1 MIIKNYNNKFKNFI
15 YSNISV
21 LNKLY
26 LFLVTISLSVFIFE
40 NINHLANFQII
51 LSSKKALAIVNV
63 LTIICLF
70 VHLIEDKKKFLL
82 SVVLLTFSYLIYK
95 FSPFQ
100 NNYYLNFVKISI
112 AYSLCKPHFILRVAL
127 FSLFISV
134 LLVFSLYFSE
144 LTDKEIYVLRD
155 GSVRNAFGFGHP
167 NGTGSFILA
176 LSLLF
181 WCSFKGRLSNLVSIV
196 IFLLAYLLIS
206 SYIDSRTSE
215 ILCIASAGF
224 ALIYVAVIS
233 IPHDNIKRCL
243 LIISKYICIS
253 GLSIFSIG
261 YLLFCY
267 FYNPEIDIY
276 RELNDLLSARIQL
289 THDGLIKFGI
299 SLWGSIV
306 QFADINPTGFDSV
319 NAVSYN
325 YLDSLYV
332 YIPVCHGI
340 FALILLN
347 IAYIIVVRK
356 AFKAGYHRIGITL
369 FILSVYSISESY
381 FIQIAANIFI
391 CLLLTSF
398 EEEKKK
404 SIEEYFLRLNNN
416 IQALNK
422 KLLVLYSITKKLLII
437 VTSVLT
443 PAFILC
449 KNYVRSIYSINL
461 INKTEQNELIY
472 THNFYSNNLNVNCDK
487 ELLKIDNKRDITFNS
502 RTQLKEI
509 HEENKSLYLLSG
521 LFFVF
526 LISIVSILFEDIVS
540 LVRTIVNLKEHF
552 SIKPFVIS
560 FIIIL
565 LFTVLFVKSL
575 YELYLYTLLKVLLK
589 RSYSLKFNIA
599 FNLISYSLFIMTF
612 GFIFNSYINQEI
624 ENRQNDFILL
634 KDITNHLD
642 NSNVN
647 YDLYVDKVP
656 YLYKDDF
663 EIKDQLFSFDH
674 LALENRP
681 MILVTCPDDMHYML
695 TMYGYKFAKLTE
707 KMAIFVK
714 DQNLINNLT
723 NNSIKISDIYYC
735 KKNITLERI
744 AKLNKIRLKNQ
755 KSISL
760 KSIDNIILDDIVYM
774 PNGNYNLSFTLKKND
789 NTEIPEGTLGFIQLT
804 ASLGGIT
811 LHFKEFSK
819 NDFVNNTYNYNLP
832 LHISNGYHNVELKL
846 YFYRNIDVSLESV
859 IFEKLEQ

>member
-1 MIIKNYNNKFKNFI
+1 MFKNFI
-15 YSNISV
+15 YNNISV

-26 LFLVTISLSVFIFE
+26 LFLVTISLSIFIFE
-40 NINHLANFQII
+40 NINHLANFQIV
-51 LSSKKALAIVNV
+51 LSSKKAMAVVNV

-144 LTDKEIYVLRD
+144 LTDKEIYATRD

-167 NGTGSFILA
+167 NGTGLFILA

-181 WCSFKGRLSNLVSIV
+181 WCSFKGKLSNLVSIV
-196 IFLLAYLLIS
+196 IFLSAYLLIS

-215 ILCIASAGF
+215 ILCIVSAGF
-224 ALIYVAVIS
+224 ALIYLAAIS
-233 IPHDNIKRCL
+233 IPHDKIKSYL

-253 GLSIFSIG
+253 GLSILSIG

-276 RELNDLLSARIQL
+276 RQLNDLLSTRIQL

-306 QFADINPTGFDSV
+306 QFADINPTGFESV
-319 NAVSYN
+319 KTVSYN

-381 FIQIAANIFI
+381 FIQIASNIFI
-391 CLLLTSF
+391 YLLLTSF

-404 SIEEYFLRLNNN
+404 SIEEYFLRLNNY

-461 INKTEQNELIY
+461 INNTEQNELTY
-472 THNFYSNNLNVNCDK
+472 THNIYSNNLNVNCDK
-487 ELLKIDNKRDITFNS
+487 ELLKIDNKRDMTFNS

-509 HEENKSLYLLSG
+509 HKGNKSLYLFSG
-521 LFFVF
+521 LFFAF

-589 RSYSLKFNIA
+589 RSYSLKFNVA

-663 EIKDQLFSFDH
+663 KIKDQLFSFDH

-723 NNSIKISDIYYC
+723 NNSIKISDIYHC
-735 KKNITLERI
+735 KKNIALERI
-744 AKLNKIRLKNQ
+744 AKLNNIRLKNQ

-760 KSIDNIILDDIVYM
+760 KSMDNIILDDIVYM
-774 PNGNYNLSFTLKKND
+774 PNGNYNLSFTLMKND
-789 NTEIPEGTLGFIQLT
+789 NTDIPEGTLGFIQLT

-811 LHFKEFSK
+811 LHLKEFSK
-819 NDFVNNTYNYNLP
+819 NDFVNNNYNYNLP

-859 IFEKLEQ
+859 IFEKLDQ

>member
-15 YSNISV
+15 YNNISV

-26 LFLVTISLSVFIFE
+26 LFLVTISLSIFIFE
-40 NINHLANFQII
+40 NINHLANFQIV

-82 SVVLLTFSYLIYK
+82 SVVLLSFSYLIYK

-144 LTDKEIYVLRD
+144 LTDKEIYATRD

-181 WCSFKGRLSNLVSIV
+181 WCSFKGKLSNLVSIV
-196 IFLLAYLLIS
+196 IFLSAYLLIS

-224 ALIYVAVIS
+224 ALIYIAVIS

-276 RELNDLLSARIQL
+276 RQLNDLLSTRIQL

-319 NAVSYN
+319 KTVSYN

-369 FILSVYSISESY
+369 FILSIYSISESY

-391 CLLLTSF
+391 YLLLTSF

-422 KLLVLYSITKKLLII
+422 KLLVLYGITKKLLII

-461 INKTEQNELIY
+461 INKTEQNELTY
-472 THNFYSNNLNVNCDK
+472 THNIYSNNLNVNCDK

-509 HEENKSLYLLSG
+509 HEGNKSLYLLSG

-589 RSYSLKFNIA
+589 RSYSLKFNVA

-663 EIKDQLFSFDH
+663 KIKDQLFSFDH

-681 MILVTCPDDMHYML
+681 MILVTCPHDMHYML

-723 NNSIKISDIYYC
+723 NYSIKISDIYYC
-735 KKNITLERI
+735 KKNIALERI

-760 KSIDNIILDDIVYM
+760 KSMDNIILDDIVYM

-789 NTEIPEGTLGFIQLT
+789 NTDIPEGTLGFIQLT

-819 NDFVNNTYNYNLP
+819 YDFVNNTYNYNLP